1 MCVCVCVS
9 VHMHACV
16 CVHAYIHV
24 CAGICNHVHALCHEV
39 RAHLSVS
46 QSIDDG
52 LIWGPDEAGHSTLL
66 HKLVADHFLL
76 TPVQTNMHTML
87 AKSPSQIG

>member
-1 MCVCVCVS
+1 
-9 VHMHACV
+9 MHACV
-16 CVHAYIHV
+16 CACIYIHV
-24 CAGICNHVHALCHEV
+24 CAGICDHVHVLCHEV
-39 RAHLSVS
+39 RAHLSIS

-76 TPVQTNMHTML
+76 TPVQTNTRTML
-87 AKSPSQIG
+87 AKSPSHFE